1 MCTSLAGCRVSGSRI
16 GLLGTVGTGTV
27 GTGLDFSSL
36 SKTRNVNLEIFCAYD
51 VTRRSVVAHNDR
63 SYARFNSDAYSEVS
77 CGVPY
82 NLSEVSCGTVE
93 TWLVEIVLFD
103 LIVPIMG
110 CSPSQA
116 GQVGMNEITLA
127 TPRFCIKI
135 FPKAAIAT
143 VSRFAL
149 S

>member
-1 MCTSLAGCRVSGSRI
+1 MCTSLAGCRVSGTRSCSRR
-16 GLLGTVGTGTV
+16 VGTV

-36 SKTRNVNLEIFCAYD
+36 SKTRNVNLEIICNYD
-51 VTRRSVVAHNDR
+51 VTRRSVVAHNDCL
-63 SYARFNSDAYSEVS
+63 YARFNSDAYSEVS

-93 TWLVEIVLFD
+93 TWLVEIVIFD
-103 LIVPIMG
+103 LIVPPIG

-116 GQVGMNEITLA
+116 GQVGINEITLA
-127 TPRFCIKI
+127 FLPFCRKI
-135 FPKAAIAT
+135 FTKAFMAT
-143 VSRFAL
+143 VSKFAL